1 MNKVLVRL
9 ENISKKYNDKF
20 IIKNL
25 SLDIY
30 EGEFLTILGPS
41 GCGKTTILRLI
52 SGLEEVTSGNIYI
65 EDIDV
70 TYIDPTKREVNTIF
84 QNLALFPHMT
94 VKDNV
99 AFGLKMK
106 KVNKEE
112 IEKRVQR
119 ALKLVKLEG
128 FEERFPSQLSGG
140 QQQRV
145 AIARGIVMNPKVL
158 LLDESLCSLDL
169 KLKRQMQIELKKIQK
184 KLGITFIY
192 VTHDQDEALTMSDR
206 IVIINK
212 GIIEQNDTPQNI
224 YKYPKTTFVADFIG
238 ESNIIESHITKIT
251 EEEVEVTTSNGIKLS
266 LPNDKEYEL
275 NEKIHLMIRPENIK
289 ISDNILKDSIIGTV
303 KDNIYDGSITKLVVE
318 IQNGLELKVNTHEDE
333 NFKEDN
339 TVYIKLDKD
348 EIVTIRST
356 KYDKKKVVATR
367 DISNEEK

>member
-1 MNKVLVRL
+1 MNKVLVKL
-9 ENISKKYNDKF
+9 ENVSKKYNDKY

-52 SGLEEVTSGNIYI
+52 SGLEEVTSGNVFI
-65 EDIDV
+65 DDQDV

-84 QNLALFPHMT
+84 QNFALFPHMT

-99 AFGLKMK
+99 GFGLKMK
-106 KVNKEE
+106 KIPKEE
-112 IEKRVQR
+112 IEKKVKK

-128 FEERFPSQLSGG
+128 FEERLPAQLSGG

-238 ESNIIESHITKIT
+238 ESNIIESYITKIN
-251 EEEVEVTTSNGIKLS
+251 EEEIEATTLNGMIIKLKK
-266 LPNDKEYEL
+266 DKEYEL
-275 NEKIHLMIRPENIK
+275 NEKVYLMIRPENIK
-289 ISDNILKDSIIGTV
+289 ISNNVLKDSIPAVVI
-303 KDNIYDGSITKLVVE
+303 DNTYDGAITKLVVG
-318 IQNGLELKVNTHEDE
+318 IQKDLELKVSTN
-333 NFKEDN
+333 EDN
-339 TVYIKLDKD
+339 GFEEDDTVYIKMDKD
-348 EIVTIRST
+348 EIVTIRNT
-356 KYDKKKVVATR
+356 KNEKKK
-367 DISNEEK
+367 